1 MRKDI
6 GVYGFLLAGMLLAV
20 CLLLP
25 SAARADEEALLVEG
39 GSLAEAAANDPD
51 ARTFMITGQVATGG
65 YTVNGGVTVI
75 VSSGGS
81 LSGKLYMNGGTV
93 TGGGD
98 MRGVIRY
105 VRIPANVTKIAGT
118 VDEENNR
125 GWMTEDQ
132 TLYVLLNNE
141 LYFYRLT
148 GGQLEGPLSNAITY
162 VDAQGTRLS
171 LDGLPSSYFVMDVD
185 QTIPEGPEIN
195 GTAFGKWSG
204 DLGEGRTVRIPAGT
218 NQGITL
224 VWNPVYGQQEVPS
237 GGASADGTSGSGA
250 SSGSGIPA
258 GGGGFSGG
266 GGGFSGRGGGS
277 FGGGSGAGTDSGDA
291 PASDGGAASAKAAPS
306 SSGTAAAASADSA
319 GGSAATLSNV
329 YTSGTSAVRAR
340 RVSSNTRRV
349 ITDDGGYAEAKIAAA
364 GKEKDAFPWEKAA
377 LIAGGSLMF
386 LLVVL
391 LSGRRAKAKRKA
403 MYEKLRIRED

>member
-258 GGGGFSGG
+258 GGGGFSG
-266 GGGFSGRGGGS
+266 RGGGS

-306 SSGTAAAASADSA
+306 SSGTVAAASADSA

-340 RVSSNTRRV
+340 RASSNTRRV